1 MTKIINPKIK
11 NLMNLELKR
20 QQDHVE
26 LIASENYVSEA
37 VLATV
42 GSILTNKYCEGYPH
56 KRYYGGCE
64 YIDEIEQ
71 LAIDTIKKIFGADHA
86 NVQPHSGSQANAAAY
101 FALLNPGDSV
111 LAMDLSAGGHL
122 THGHKVNF
130 SGKLYNFHGYGVNPE
145 TEMLDYDA
153 IEKQALELK
162 PKLIVAGASAYSREI
177 NFKRFKEIADK
188 VGAYFMVDIA
198 HIAGLIAAGLHPSPI
213 PYADVVT
220 STTHKTLRGPRGG
233 LILCKE
239 QWAKKIN
246 SAVFPGN
253 QGGPLEHVIAGKA
266 QAFLEALEPDFKIYQ
281 QQIINNAKTL
291 AQVFIDNNCK
301 VISNGTDNHLLMID
315 VKTSFNLTGAQ
326 AEEILQK
333 IGIISNKNM
342 IPFDQETP
350 VVTSGIRLGTPAM
363 TTRGFKEQEF
373 LELGK
378 IIISVLTDYS
388 DHNLVLN
395 QTKVRDLL
403 ARFPIYQ
410 DIKY

>member
-42 GSILTNKYCEGYPH
+42 GSVLTNKYCEGYPN

-130 SGKLYNFHGYGVNPE
+130 SGKLYNFYGYGVNPE
-145 TEMLDYDA
+145 TEMLDYYS

-266 QAFLEALEPDFKIYQ
+266 QAFLEVLEPDFKIYQ

-388 DHNLVLN
+388 DQNLVIN
-395 QTKVRDLL
+395 QTKVCNLL